1 MQSSLAY
8 SRARSLQAE
17 LYVISRIRKLRKQ
30 EEMLSSRMQIRMLQI
45 ITHREI
51 VCYNIISRL
60 SQSFPGLYS
69 WYEQP
74 DYVKIPIEEFDVNTL
89 SFTYGDSM
97 LTFAVNDGKEYRKK
111 LYTYEEILRVMKP

>member
-1 MQSSLAY
+1 M
-8 SRARSLQAE
+8 
-17 LYVISRIRKLRKQ
+17 ISRIRKLRKQ

-111 LYTYEEILRVMKP
+111 LYTYEEIL